1 MSDNTGFDYG
11 TDEVSEGGGAFKNPE
26 VGDHSAR
33 LRSIVHCG
41 MFRET
46 YLKEKKKPC
55 PQVVAI
61 FELKDDED
69 FDDDGE
75 TPLTMHKTFPLKKG
89 DKAFMTKFIKA
100 LDPKG
105 QAKGFDDLIGAA
117 CTINCKGGKDK
128 NDDGLPKYINFG
140 GISGMPA
147 KFAKM
152 TEALIDEGVGHVPFD
167 ALTTE
172 AIMELHSI
180 REVADIIMCGD
191 RYEGSKAEEIIKEIR
206 EENPEFAKRKP
217 KDDDDEDKKKKAEGG
232 VDESKAQEEVKTD
245 LNDDEEF

>member
-1 MSDNTGFDYG
+1 MSDVTGFDYG

-33 LRSIVHCG
+33 LRSIIHCG

-46 YLKEKKKPC
+46 YNKEKKKPA

-69 FDDDGE
+69 FEDDGT

-105 QAKGFDDLIGAA
+105 KAKGFDDLVGAA
-117 CTINCKGGKDK
+117 CQINCKGGKELL
-128 NDDGLPKYINFG
+128 DDGKPKYINFG

-147 KFAKM
+147 KFAAM
-152 TEALIDEGVGHVPFD
+152 TEDLIEIGVGHIPFD
-167 ALTTE
+167 DITKE
-172 AIMELHSI
+172 AIMELHPI
-180 REVADIIMCGD
+180 REVADIIMEGD
-191 RYEGSKAEEIIKEIR
+191 RFAGSAAEVIIMEIR
-206 EENPEFAKRKP
+206 AENADFAVRK
-217 KDDDDEDKKKKAEGG
+217 KKEGDDKKAEGG
-232 VDESKAQEEVKTD
+232 VDESAAQPEQETN